1 MALGAF
7 VRGALVVLGVL
18 MMLGG
23 LLVVGSG
30 GIDGFGGLW
39 LVGMGGFLV
48 IVVALERQR
57 YRSAAA
63 ELTNAAP
70 GPGGGEP
77 TGGPL
82 EPRFRPTA
90 EMFIDPTTGRRMRVV
105 VDPASGERRYVAE
118 G

>member
-1 MALGAF
+1 MGTF

-23 LLVVGSG
+23 LVLVASGSELA
-30 GIDGFGGLW
+30 IPGLE
-39 LVGMGGFLV
+39 LVALGGFLV

-63 ELTNAAP
+63 EQTNAAA

-77 TGGPL
+77 LGGPL

-90 EMFIDPTTGRRMRVV
+90 EVFIDPTTGRQMRVV
-105 VDPASGERRYVAE
+105 VDPSSGERRYVAE